1 MTAKEVRHLSKTEM
15 LEIMLNQES
24 EIDSL
29 KKCVSELKDQ
39 LNERTIAVSKAG
51 SIAEASLIINK
62 VMDAVQLAADQYLEN
77 IRVLSEKWTADS
89 ARDTAACCDG
99 RRQFE

>member
-1 MTAKEVRHLSKTEM
+1 MTGKELRHLSKTEM

-29 KKCVSELKDQ
+29 RKCVSELKDQ

-51 SIAEASLIINK
+51 SIAEAALIINK
-62 VMDAVQLAADQYLEN
+62 VMDAAQLAADQYLEN
-77 IRVLSEKWTADS
+77 IRALSEKCTADS
-89 ARDTAACCDG
+89 TYDTAAYSEG
-99 RRQFE
+99 RRQPE